1 MIDLTPENLAIVKNI
16 FGAFVP
22 DGEVF
27 VFGSR
32 AKSPAKRHSDLDLV
46 IKRNGAL
53 ERDVLRK
60 LKTAFEESDLPFRVD
75 IVEWATTKET
85 FRNIIQNEMVKIV

>member
-53 ERDVLRK
+53 EK
-60 LKTAFEESDLPFRVD
+60 GIFK
-75 IVEWATTKET
+75 
-85 FRNIIQNEMVKIV
+85 KIENSY

>member
-1 MIDLTPENLAIVKNI
+1 MIDLTPENLVIVNNI
-16 FGAFVP
+16 FSAILP

-32 AKSPAKRHSDLDLV
+32 AKAPAKGHSDLDLV

-75 IVEWATTKET
+75 IVEWATMKET
-85 FRNIIQNEMVKIV
+85 FRNIIQNEMIKIV